1 MDGRWGATALR
12 RPRLVQNYHPLRRLR
27 WLRGRGGATK
37 VLTARELL
45 LTGDDSYWRVDLR
58 QPAAAGAQACFGLA
72 ADHRLLAT
80 AFGGER
86 AARGRC
92 RRQ

>member
-1 MDGRWGATALR
+1 MDRRWGTTALR
-12 RPRLVQNYHPLRRLR
+12 RPLLLQNHHPLRLLL
-27 WLRGRGGATK
+27 WLRICGDAAK
-37 VLTARELL
+37 VLTVRDLL
-45 LTGDDSYWRVDLR
+45 LARDDSCWRVDLR
-58 QPAAAGAQACFGLA
+58 QPAAGAQACFGLA